1 MSANIVLASASKY
14 RAASLRRLNLSFE
27 QRVSNVD
34 ETPRPEETAQ
44 QLAIR
49 LAADKAF
56 SLTSVCPNSIII
68 GCDQT
73 GSCNGQI
80 LHKPGSRSGA
90 IAQLSDMS
98 GCAATFYTGMTII
111 KTNQQGV
118 ASITHDLD
126 VTDLQLRTL
135 SANEIEAYVDAD
147 MPIDCAG
154 SFKIEALGITLFSE
168 VKTVDPSALQG
179 ISLIQ
184 LTDRLKAL
192 GISFS
197 SNSA

>member
-1 MSANIVLASASKY
+1 M
-14 RAASLRRLNLSFE
+14 
-27 QRVSNVD
+27 
-34 ETPRPEETAQ
+34 
-44 QLAIR
+44 
-49 LAADKAF
+49 
-56 SLTSVCPNSIII
+56 
-68 GCDQT
+68 
-73 GSCNGQI
+73 
-80 LHKPGSRSGA
+80 
-90 IAQLSDMS
+90 
-98 GCAATFYTGMTII
+98 TFYTGMTII

-126 VTDLQLRTL
+126 VTDLKLRTL

-147 MPIDCAG
+147 TPIDCAG

-168 VKTVDPSALQG
+168 VKTRDPSALQG

-184 LTDRLKAL
+184 LTHRLKAL